1 MPDIV
6 YFNNC
11 KRRPHEAI
19 FGPQAFFDLGVSG
32 RQATQANNLPIGQR
46 CVVASYDNDGNTVFD
61 WHSLSSETVLP
72 DNENEQCRVFF
83 GPLTATE
90 TLTKASAAKKT
101 QYLPFFN
108 VNGDFKRP
116 SVLSAAIPARSVP
129 TNAKRTNAGSPDE
142 ESDSESYIEGA
153 TRSILVNACERNA
166 KARTACISIYG
177 TACVICGFDFG
188 AVYGPDADGYIHVHH
203 LKPLAKL
210 RKTYRVDPKVDLRP
224 VCPNCHAVIHL
235 GNALRSIDEVKAM
248 LKSKRKTK

>member
-32 RQATQANNLPIGQR
+32 RQAKQATNLPIGQR
-46 CVVASYDNDGNTVFD
+46 CVVASYDDDGNTVFD
-61 WHSLSSETVLP
+61 WHSLANETVLH
-72 DNENEQCRVFF
+72 DSESEQCRVFF
-83 GPLTATE
+83 GPLTLTE
-90 TLTKASAAKKT
+90 TVTKASAAKKP
-101 QYLPFFN
+101 QYSPFFN

-116 SVLSAAIPARSVP
+116 SVLIATVPARSVP
-129 TNAKRTNAGSPDE
+129 TNAKRTIAGSPDE
-142 ESDSESYIEGA
+142 ESDSESFIEGA
-153 TRSILVNACERNA
+153 TRSILVNAYERNA

-188 AVYGPDADGYIHVHH
+188 VAYGPDAHGYIHVHH

-210 RKTYRVDPKVDLRP
+210 RKTYSVDPKADLRP

-235 GNALRSIDEVKAM
+235 GNGLRSIEEVKTM